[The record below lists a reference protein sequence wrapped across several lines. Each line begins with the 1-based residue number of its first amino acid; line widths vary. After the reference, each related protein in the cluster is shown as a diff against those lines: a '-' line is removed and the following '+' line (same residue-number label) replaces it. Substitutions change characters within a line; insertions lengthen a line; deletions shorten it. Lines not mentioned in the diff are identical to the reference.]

1 MAPMILKGAVT
12 MAAPTEIVAL
22 VTAAAVMPTVVAHE
36 VQNEMENNS
45 KKICIGFFIFFKT
58 VS

>member
-1 MAPMILKGAVT
+1 MAV
-12 MAAPTEIVAL
+12 PTEIVAL

-36 VQNEMENNS
+36 VQNEMENKS
-45 KKICIGFFIFFKT
+45 KTICIGFFIFFKT

>member
-1 MAPMILKGAVT
+1 MAV
-12 MAAPTEIVAL
+12 PTEIVAL

-36 VQNEMENNS
+36 VQNEMENKS
-45 KKICIGFFIFFKT
+45 KKSCIGFFIFFKT